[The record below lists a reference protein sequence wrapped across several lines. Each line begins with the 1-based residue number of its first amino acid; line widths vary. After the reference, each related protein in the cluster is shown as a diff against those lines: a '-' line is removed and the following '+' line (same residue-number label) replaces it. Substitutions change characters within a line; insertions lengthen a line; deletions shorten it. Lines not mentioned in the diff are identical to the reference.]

1 MKDNLPNGQ
10 SYLCGQAN
18 EPLLYETI
26 GACLE
31 RIASTYPQQP
41 ALVVRHQ
48 NIRWTYADYQQRI
61 DALASGLL
69 AMGVNPSDR
78 VGIWSPNRVEWC
90 LTQFATAKI
99 GAIMVCINPAY
110 RLYELEYALNKVECK
125 ALIAAESFKSS
136 EYLQMLQTLAPEL
149 AQCAPGA
156 LASAKL
162 PHLKSVVRMG
172 EGETPGMFNFDQV
185 CALGGP
191 SETSRMAAIAA
202 TLQPD
207 DAINIQFTSGTTGN
221 PKGATLSHFNILNNG
236 LQVGAGMRFT
246 KEDRLC
252 IPVPLY
258 HCFGMVMGNLACLT
272 HAACAVFPDEGFD
285 PNSVLRA
292 VEEEKCTALHGVP
305 TMFVAETDLPNVAD
319 YDLSS
324 LRTGV
329 MAGAPCPLELMHQV
343 IDKLNMSEITIMY
356 GQTETSPV
364 NHMTD
369 IDAPAEKRC
378 GTVGRVGPYQEIK
391 IIDEQGVV
399 VPVGSTG
406 ELCCRGYSVMRGYWN
421 DEERTR
427 ETIDSSGWLHSG
439 DLAEMDVEGYVQIV
453 GRIKDMI
460 IRGGENV
467 YPREIEEFL
476 YTHPDILEAQVFGI
490 PDEKYGEI
498 VCAWVQQRDGVELSA
513 ADIRAYCADQ
523 ITHFK
528 VPSIVRFVDEFPM
541 TVTGKIQK
549 FKMRHATVAELT
561 ADAS

>member
-69 AMGVNPSDR
+69 AMGVNPGDR

-156 LASAKL
+156 LAAAKL

-172 EGETPGMFNFDQV
+172 EGKTPGMFNFDQV

-207 DAINIQFTSGTTGN
+207 DAINIQFTSGTTGS

-399 VPVGSTG
+399 APVGATG

-439 DLAEMDVEGYVQIV
+439 DLAEMDAEGYVQIV

-549 FKMRHATVAELT
+549 FKMRDATVAELT

>member
-1 MKDNLPNGQ
+1 MKENLPNGQ
-10 SYLCGQAN
+10 SYLCGQAD

-26 GACLE
+26 GGCLD
-31 RIASTYPQQP
+31 RIAATHPQRP

-48 NIRWTYADYQQRI
+48 NIRWDFAQYKAQI
-61 DALASGLL
+61 DALATGLL
-69 AMGVNPSDR
+69 NMGINPGDR

-125 ALIAAESFKSS
+125 AVIAAESFKTSQ
-136 EYLQMLQTLAPEL
+136 YLEMLQTLAPEL
-149 AQCAPGA
+149 NQCEPGA
-156 LASAKL
+156 LQAAKV
-162 PHLKSVVRMG
+162 PHLKSVVRTG
-172 EGETPGMFNFDQV
+172 TTKTQGMFNFDEV
-185 CALGGP
+185 CQMGDGP
-191 SETSRMAAIAA
+191 AYERMAEIAA

-236 LQVGAGMRFT
+236 LQVGAGMRLT
-246 KEDRLC
+246 TEDRLC

-258 HCFGMVMGNLACLT
+258 HCFGMVMGNLACLA

-285 PNSVLRA
+285 AGTVLKT
-292 VEEEKCTALHGVP
+292 VEEERCTALHGVP
-305 TMFVAETDLPNVAD
+305 TMFVAETDLPDVAD

-329 MAGAPCPLELMHQV
+329 MAGAPCPLELMLQV
-343 IDKLNMSEITIMY
+343 IEKLNMSEITIMY

-391 IIDEQGVV
+391 IIDEQGQVM
-399 VPVGSTG
+399 PVGATG

-421 DEERTR
+421 EEERTR
-427 ETIDSSGWLHSG
+427 ETIDAAGWLHSG
-439 DLAEMDVEGYVQIV
+439 DLAVMDDEGYVQIV

-476 YTHPDILEAQVFGI
+476 YTHPDIQEVQVFGI
-490 PDEKYGEI
+490 PDEKYGEV
-498 VCAWVQQRDGVELSA
+498 VCAWVQQREGANLTEANVKA
-513 ADIRAYCADQ
+513 FCADQ

-528 VPSIVRFVDEFPM
+528 VPSIVRFVAEFPM

-549 FKMRHATVAELT
+549 FKMRDVMVEELS
-561 ADAS
+561 A

>member
-1 MKDNLPNGQ
+1 VKDNLPNGQ

-61 DALASGLL
+61 DALATGLL

-476 YTHPDILEAQVFGI
+476 YTHPDIHEAQVFGI

-523 ITHFK
+523 ITHYK

-549 FKMRHATVAELT
+549 FKMRNATVAELT